1 MLPASRR
8 KGAGAGSVLRFFI
21 VAPIC
26 YNLERNGGN
35 RMLEKGT
42 LWQKMLKTTEHALKS
57 GALRSYPTDQVF
69 IADGG
74 VRFFVRVLT
83 ALEEKSAA
91 RIQQNKDA
99 GAGRNA
105 NPFSPPEQ
113 ALTVADVT
121 DTHIAVLNKYNVV
134 DHHLLIVT
142 RHFEDQET
150 LLTLRDFE
158 ALWLCMAEYEGLGFY
173 NGGREAGASQQHK
186 HLQIVPLP
194 LTPDRTRIPIEP
206 LLHAS
211 GPISVPGILP
221 LLPFRHAFVQLRYD
235 MAEKPREAALESFD
249 LYAAMLGSVGMGAPG
264 ATILPRQSLPYCLLV
279 TRQWMLLVPRS
290 REHFE
295 DISLNALAFAGSF
308 FVANERQLQ
317 RLRSAGPLNA
327 LKAVT
332 FPNER

>member
-1 MLPASRR
+1 
-8 KGAGAGSVLRFFI
+8 
-21 VAPIC
+21 
-26 YNLERNGGN
+26 
-35 RMLEKGT
+35 MLEKGT
-42 LWQKMLKTTEHALKS
+42 LWQRMLRTKEHALKS
-57 GALRSYPTDQVF
+57 GALRSYPTNQVF
-69 IADGG
+69 IEDGG
-74 VRFFVRVLT
+74 VRFFVRVLK
-83 ALEEKSAA
+83 ALEEKAAA
-91 RIQQNKDA
+91 RVQQDVA

-105 NPFSPPEQ
+105 NPFLPPEKE
-113 ALTVADVT
+113 LTVADVT

-158 ALWLCMAEYEGLGFY
+158 ALWLCMAEYDGLGFY
-173 NGGREAGASQQHK
+173 NGGRDAGASQQHK

-194 LTPDRTRIPIEP
+194 LTPERPRIPIES

-211 GPISVPGILP
+211 GPMSVPGALP
-221 LLPFRHAFVQLRYD
+221 ALSFLHAFVRLRND

-249 LYAAMLGSVGMGAPG
+249 LYAAMLGSVGMGTPG
-264 ATILPRQSLPYCLLV
+264 AAILPRQTRPYCLLV

-308 FVANERQLQ
+308 YVANERQLQ
-317 RLRSAGPLNA
+317 RLRSFGPFNA

-332 FPNER
+332 LPSDR